1 MPALRV
7 VLVSPMHDGN
17 VGAVAR
23 AMGNFGFTELFMVDP
38 CPLTEEAY
46 KRAKH
51 AGDILR
57 SATIVHSFEEAVR
70 GCSLVVG
77 TSGIVTVGEKHFVR
91 IPETARGFAEKARD
105 HEGLMAMVFGPEDL
119 GLTQQ
124 QLERCDLLVHVPSH
138 DDYPILNLSHAVSIV
153 LYELF
158 LVGNP
163 VSAPRP
169 ASTEE
174 RELLFDFFHQ
184 LLEAIDYPPFRR
196 EKTEIMFRRMM
207 GRAIPTKWE
216 FYTIMGVLSDAVKAL
231 TGRKPGKV

>member
-1 MPALRV
+1 MPSFRV
-7 VLVSPMHDGN
+7 VLVSPMHEGN

-23 AMGNFGFTELFMVDP
+23 AMANFGFSELWMVDP

-51 AGDILR
+51 AGDVLR
-57 SATIVHSFEEAVR
+57 TATVVGTFEEAVR

-91 IPETARGFAEKARD
+91 IPESARGFAEKTKD
-105 HEGLMAMVFGPEDL
+105 HDGTIALVFGPEDL

-124 QLERCDLLVHVPSH
+124 QLEKCDLLVHIPSH
-138 DDYPILNLSHAVSIV
+138 DDYPTLNLSHAVSIV

-158 LVGNP
+158 QARTP
-163 VSAPRP
+163 VTAPRP
-169 ASTEE
+169 ASEEE

-184 LLEAIDYPPFRR
+184 LLEAIDYPEFRR
-196 EKTEIMFRRMM
+196 EKTEVMFRRMM
-207 GRAIPTKWE
+207 GRAVPTKWE
-216 FYTIMGVLSDAVKAL
+216 FYTIMGVLSDAVKKL
-231 TGRKPGKV
+231 TGRKPKA